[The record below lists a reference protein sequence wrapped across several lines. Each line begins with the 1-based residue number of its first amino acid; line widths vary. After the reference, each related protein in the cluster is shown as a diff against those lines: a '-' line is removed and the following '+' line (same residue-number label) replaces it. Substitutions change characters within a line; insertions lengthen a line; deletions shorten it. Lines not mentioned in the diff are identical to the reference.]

1 MIIGVLQDQASRSID
16 VLRKFVD
23 SLPTGGDEHQLGLEK
38 VTLMEQQRSKH
49 EKLLDVDKT
58 ISALT
63 PDAEPG
69 PATTGDPV
77 SYSCDVSELDI
88 TGWLFLYGVMVGD
101 IAVDSVFYQSVAA
114 QVHTAYGLRDRLID

>member
-63 PDAEPG
+63 PDA
-69 PATTGDPV
+69 V
-77 SYSCDVSELDI
+77 MQSLDLRQQVTLSLI
-88 TGWLFLYGVMVGD
+88 HVM
-101 IAVDSVFYQSVAA
+101 
-114 QVHTAYGLRDRLID
+114 